1 MARLHSRAKSAPAD
15 TVNMQ
20 LEISCS
26 HAEQS
31 TRRWWLSV
39 RIGYN
44 NRTTLLMDNTNE
56 ITKEFD
62 MNITMKKTKVM
73 YLKS

>member
-1 MARLHSRAKSAPAD
+1 MNNHILFFIHNFGRFFFAALYSFIIFLNSLNTWSYCVRLVMARLHSRAKSAPAD

-31 TRRWWLSV
+31 TRRW
-39 RIGYN
+39 
-44 NRTTLLMDNTNE
+44 
-56 ITKEFD
+56 
-62 MNITMKKTKVM
+62 
-73 YLKS
+73 